1 MKLTE
6 KIPWLMGRLQRTL
19 FPCLEQCCTTPLTK
33 QEQHLVKVLE
43 IIEIESHV
51 PKNRQWTGR
60 PPAERKAIAR
70 SYVAKA
76 LFRYPH
82 TRDLIH
88 ELQARPNLRLICGF
102 PQSQRLPSESTF
114 SRAFAEFAVQG
125 LGRVVHEGMV
135 ESYLKKELIGHVSR
149 DSTAIAGREKAAK
162 KEKVLKVARKRGRPA
177 KGEQRPP
184 KELTRLDKQLNQEA
198 AIAISEL
205 PTVCNRGIKKNS
217 KGYLQSWT
225 GFKLHADVNDTMLP
239 LSVVLTSASVHD
251 SQVAIPLIKL
261 TSAKVDYCYDL
272 MDAAYDATQIRE
284 LSQTLGHVAIIDRN
298 SRNGEVVP
306 MNPHEAKRYKERS
319 SCERFN
325 GRLKEEFGGRHVM
338 VRGPDK
344 VMMHLMFGVVALFAD
359 QLLKV
364 TGYS

>member
-19 FPCLEQCCTTPLTK
+19 FPCLEQCCATPLTK
-33 QEQHLVKVLE
+33 QEKHLLKVLE
-43 IIEIESHV
+43 IIEIENHV
-51 PKNRQWTGR
+51 SRVRQWTGR

-76 LFRYPH
+76 LFRYVH

-125 LGRVVHEGMV
+125 LGQIVHDSMV
-135 ESYLKKELIGHVSR
+135 EEYLQKELIGHVSR
-149 DSTAIAGREKAAK
+149 DSTAITGREKAAK
-162 KEKVLKVARKRGRPA
+162 KEKVVKVARKRGRPA
-177 KGEQRPP
+177 KGEQQPP
-184 KELTRLDKQLNQEA
+184 KELTRLDKQLGQEA
-198 AIAISEL
+198 SVAIAEL
-205 PTVCNRGIKKNS
+205 PNVCNRGVKKNS
-217 KGYLQSWT
+217 KGYLQSWN

-251 SQVAIPLIKL
+251 SQVAIPMIKM
-261 TSAKVDYCYDL
+261 TSKKVDYCYDL
-272 MDAAYDATQIRE
+272 MDAAYDARQIRGQ
-284 LSQTLGHVAIIDRN
+284 SQALGHVAIIDRN
-298 SRNGEVVP
+298 RRNDEVLP
-306 MNPHEAKRYKERS
+306 MSPHEAKRYNERS

-344 VMMHLMFGVVALFAD
+344 VMMHLMFGIVALFAD
-359 QLLKV
+359 QLLKL
-364 TGYS
+364 TGY